1 MNDNCTFTIQLR
13 GQVSQAEI
21 SAMSPV
27 AGLVVARAAPDSTS
41 FTISTDQS
49 GLIGLLRYLHGL
61 GYIILS
67 MTRAE
72 QADLEDKDRR

>member
-1 MNDNCTFTIQLR
+1 MNDICTFTIQLR
-13 GQVSQAEI
+13 GQLSQAEI

-27 AGLVVARAAPDSTS
+27 SGIALERAEPGSTA
-41 FTISTDQS
+41 FTISMDQS